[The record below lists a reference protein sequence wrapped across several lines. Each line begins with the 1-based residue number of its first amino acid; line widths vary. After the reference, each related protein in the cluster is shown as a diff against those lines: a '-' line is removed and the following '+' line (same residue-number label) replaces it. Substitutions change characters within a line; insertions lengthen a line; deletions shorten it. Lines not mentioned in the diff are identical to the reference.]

1 MNLIDNKLQDEIN
14 QLIQNNI
21 DILYCNK
28 RGNKYNE
35 LYYIINFFENN
46 LNIELEQNIQ
56 LSKYPLQLLETNH
69 LLANF
74 LHKSVL
80 SKSSIKTDQLLRMQ
94 IIRYYIDAFNIAIL
108 RLFSKNDTEK
118 FITYTIHYFH
128 IIKSVLVK
136 NIDLFRSSLIN
147 GFNNLL
153 NTSKK
158 GYLHQLAFIN
168 RRINPK
174 LEINSNKLFS
184 ILIEKQNWNDCSLLN
199 PILEDLSLTDKQINM
214 IREHVDTT
222 MAKVALQ
229 NMSNKWCNKK

>member
-1 MNLIDNKLQDEIN
+1 MDNNLKDEIN

-28 RGNKYNE
+28 RGDRYNE

-56 LSKYPLQLLETNH
+56 LSKYPLRLLEANH

-74 LHKSVL
+74 LHKNVL
-80 SKSSIKTDQLLRMQ
+80 NKSSIKTDKLLRME

-108 RLFSKNDTEK
+108 KLFGKNDIEK

-136 NIDLFRSSLIN
+136 NINLFRSPLIN

-158 GYLHQLAFIN
+158 SYLHQLAFIN

-184 ILIEKQNWNDCSLLN
+184 ILIKKQNWNDCSLLN
-199 PILEDLSLTDKQINM
+199 PILEDLSLTDEQINM
-214 IREHVDTT
+214 IRAHVDAN
-222 MAKVALQ
+222 MAITALQ

>member
-1 MNLIDNKLQDEIN
+1 MNLINNKLQDEIN
-14 QLIQNNI
+14 QLIQHNI
-21 DILYCNK
+21 DILYCNTK
-28 RGNKYNE
+28 DDRSNE
-35 LYYIINFFENN
+35 LNYIINFFKNN

-56 LSKYPLQLLETNH
+56 LSKYPLQLLKANH

-74 LHKSVL
+74 LHKNIL
-80 SKSSIKTDQLLRMQ
+80 NESSIKTNQLLRMQ

-108 RLFSKNDTEK
+108 RLFGKNDTEK

-136 NIDLFRSSLIN
+136 NIELFRSPLIN

-168 RRINPK
+168 QRINPK

-184 ILIEKQNWNDCSLLN
+184 ILTKKQNWNDCSLLN
-199 PILEDLSLTDKQINM
+199 PILEDLSLTDEQINI
-214 IREHVDTT
+214 IRAHVDANV
-222 MAKVALQ
+222 AKSALQ

>member
-1 MNLIDNKLQDEIN
+1 MDNNLKDEIN

-28 RGNKYNE
+28 RGDRYNE

-56 LSKYPLQLLETNH
+56 LSKYPLRLLEANH

-74 LHKSVL
+74 LHKNVL
-80 SKSSIKTDQLLRMQ
+80 NKSSIKTDKLLRME

-108 RLFSKNDTEK
+108 KLFGKNDIEK

-199 PILEDLSLTDKQINM
+199 SILEDLSLTDKQINM